1 MGAQMVGDILSGNLA
16 GPAIEGLFPTP
27 EKVNAMVD
35 GYLAPL
41 YLLGG
46 ADDDFRWRG
55 RPPAEFR
62 WQYGPENPMT
72 LNDAEAGQWYLMS
85 SSPLYAN
92 YRLLY
97 LAENDQAG
105 NWKLLT
111 IDKAYSPDERARYTR
126 TPTKNRIG
134 YLGSAYDGNK
144 KTWNEWIWSSMD
156 GWSKIEKG
164 HSQAFVKSQIGIIN
178 WRW

>member
-1 MGAQMVGDILSGNLA
+1 MGAQMVGEFAISGNWQGQEILE
-16 GPAIEGLFPTP
+16 ILPTP

-41 YLLGG
+41 YDVDGE
-46 ADDDFRWRG
+46 G
-55 RPPAEFR
+55 RHPSEFR
-62 WQYGPENPMT
+62 WQYGSENPMT
-72 LNDAEAGQWYLMS
+72 LNDAEAGHWYLMS
-85 SSPLYAN
+85 ASRFHAN

-97 LAENDQAG
+97 VAENDGAG

-111 IDKAYSPDERARYTR
+111 IDKARHAPDEGATYRR